1 MMSRAEAEVAIRHIL
16 ATETDSVRVSNWLF
30 RPPPFGL
37 FSKLWSTEEEKRA
50 LIASPLFQEAQQ
62 RVTELMRQE
71 VAELERQDAARY
83 QTAVQPAVPA
93 ASPVPSRAEEP
104 APAETKP

>member
-1 MMSRAEAEVAIRHIL
+1 MMSREEAEAAIRHLL

-37 FSKLWSTEEEKRA
+37 FSKLWSTQEEKRA
-50 LIASPLFQEAQQ
+50 VMASPLFQEAQQ

-71 VAELERQDAARY
+71 VAELQQRDAARSRPP
-83 QTAVQPAVPA
+83 VQPVVPA
-93 ASPVPSRAEEP
+93 APPPSRADEP
-104 APAETKP
+104 APAEAKP